1 MNKHLFL
8 FSHLVVALLLSA
20 AAADAQ
26 TASGTIRSFEE
37 HCATCHR
44 NPGVARAAGQ
54 EQAPDLDALR
64 KLSADTVY
72 AAITMN
78 PTPAHAQAV
87 ADANDTVRRGY
98 AEFLG
103 GRQTGSIPAGD
114 PKTMPNQCNA
124 NGNARLSDPAAG
136 ASWNGWGPDATNTRF
151 QAAKAAGITAAQVP
165 SLKLKWA
172 FGLPGAASMYS
183 QPTIAGGRVL
193 FGADTGYVYSLD
205 ARTGCLAWGFQ
216 AAAGV
221 RNAVSVGP
229 VKGHADRK
237 STRLNSSHGYISY
250 AAFCLKKKNRHC
262 LTSCCLSISCIEHT
276 LGHIV
281 LHT

>member
-103 GRQTGSIPAGD
+103 GRKIGSIPAGD
-114 PKTMPNQCNA
+114 PKAMPNRCSA
-124 NGNARLSDPAAG
+124 NGNARLSPSSQARKKRYRRVFAKTMRL
-136 ASWNGWGPDATNTRF
+136 ATETIWYANG
-151 QAAKAAGITAAQVP
+151 I
-165 SLKLKWA
+165 
-172 FGLPGAASMYS
+172 
-183 QPTIAGGRVL
+183 
-193 FGADTGYVYSLD
+193 
-205 ARTGCLAWGFQ
+205 
-216 AAAGV
+216 AAA
-221 RNAVSVGP
+221 R
-229 VKGHADRK
+229 
-237 STRLNSSHGYISY
+237 
-250 AAFCLKKKNRHC
+250 
-262 LTSCCLSISCIEHT
+262 
-276 LGHIV
+276 
-281 LHT
+281 